1 MKYLIILSVIAG
13 TALLYLLSSS
23 SVNTEVFSINHYGLL
38 GLMGLLAAS
47 LLGLLAY
54 QIWRLRGKL
63 KNKLFGAKL
72 TLRLV
77 LFFTLIAIVP
87 GILVYAVSVN
97 FLSKSIESWFDV
109 RVEKALE
116 GGLNLGRSGLDNS
129 LKELS
134 KKTQFIALLLSEKNP
149 AQFQNTLTQLIDDG
163 VAQEAAVFDPSGT
176 MLAFAASDNAL
187 LPDLPSEK
195 LMQQVREKGLYSAIE
210 STPNKAMSLRVMAR
224 VEANS
229 YSKVSYTL
237 QFSQAVPKQIEAD
250 AETVQSV
257 YRDYHELT
265 LSRLGLKRLYG
276 ITLTLSLLVVLL
288 TAISAA
294 FFISERIGSSL
305 EALAEG
311 TRAVAQGDFTGQHPI
326 RSSDELGALTGLFNQ
341 MTRQLADARRASEQQ
356 QREVE
361 SAKLYLESVLTHLSS
376 GVIALDDEF
385 RLRSVNTSAAHI
397 LGAPLQELQRMPLQ
411 QIAEK
416 YSLLNSFC
424 QTITTGFAEAGN
436 GEWQRQIER
445 LSRNGMQ
452 ILLMRGTSL
461 PHGSDA
467 GYVVVFDDISHLLQ
481 AERQAAWGEVAR
493 RLAHEIKNPL
503 TPIQLSAERLQYKL
517 SAKLDEADAKLL
529 QRATQTIVS
538 QVGAMKNMVSD
549 FADYAR
555 GPVLKLTRLDV
566 HRLIKEVLGLYEAN
580 AVPITLN
587 LQSERSEISGDATRL
602 RQVWHNLLQNA
613 QDALHDVAGAQIILS
628 SEMAHGE
635 IHLRVHD
642 NGPGF
647 SENALSRVFEPYMT
661 TKTKG
666 TGLGLA
672 IVKKIVEEHGGRI
685 TVENHV
691 NGGACVNI
699 SLPLAGMENVIIGPT
714 PVPPNSPP
722 AIASS
727 QPSSAGGEG
736 GEQERLSLIPTEE
749 SDKVSLR
756 EFQDVEEQV

>member
-1 MKYLIILSVIAG
+1 MKYLIILSVIVG
-13 TALLYLLSSS
+13 TTLLYLLSSN
-23 SVNTEVFSINHYGLL
+23 SVNTEVFSINYYGLL
-38 GLMGLLAAS
+38 GLMGLLALG
-47 LLGLLAY
+47 LLGLVGH
-54 QIWRLRGKL
+54 QIWRLREKL
-63 KNKLFGAKL
+63 KNKVFGAKL

-77 LFFTLIAIVP
+77 LFFTMIAVLP

-116 GGLNLGRSGLDNS
+116 GGLNLGRAGLDNS

-134 KKTQFIALLLSEKNP
+134 KKTQFIALLLAEKNP
-149 AQFQNTLTQLIDDG
+149 AQFQAALIQLIDEG
-163 VAQEAAVFDPSGT
+163 AAQEVALFSPGGK
-176 MLAFAASDNAL
+176 MLAFASIDNAL
-187 LPDLPSEK
+187 LPDIPGDK
-195 LMQQVREKGLYSAIE
+195 LMQEVLEKGQYSAIE
-210 STPNKAMSLRVMAR
+210 SVPNKAMSLRVLAL
-224 VEANS
+224 VNANS
-229 YSKVSYTL
+229 YSGASYVL
-237 QFSQAVPKQIEAD
+237 QFNQAVPKQVEID

-257 YRDYHELT
+257 YRDYRELT
-265 LSRLGLKRLYG
+265 LSRVGLKRLYG

-294 FFISERIGSSL
+294 FFISERLGSSL

-341 MTRQLADARRASEQQ
+341 MTRQLADARHASEQQ

-361 SAKLYLESVLTHLSS
+361 SAKGYLESVLTHLSS
-376 GVIALDDEF
+376 GVLALDGEF

-397 LGAPLQELQRMPLQ
+397 LGAPLQEMQRISLQ
-411 QIAEK
+411 QMANK
-416 YSLLNSFC
+416 YSLLNPFC
-424 QTITTGFAEAGN
+424 QTITDAFADPGN

-445 LSRNGMQ
+445 MSKNGTQ
-452 ILLMRGTSL
+452 ILLMRGTRL
-461 PHGSDA
+461 PQGADA
-467 GYVVVFDDISHLLQ
+467 GYVVVFDDISHLLR

-538 QVGAMKNMVSD
+538 QVAAMKNMVGD

-555 GPVLKLTRLDV
+555 GPVLKLARLDV

-580 AVPITLN
+580 SIPIALD
-587 LQSERSEISGDATRL
+587 LQAERAEINGDATRL
-602 RQVWHNLLQNA
+602 RQVLHNLLQNA
-613 QDALHDVAGAQIILS
+613 QDALNGVLQPQIILS
-628 SEMAHGE
+628 SRMVQNE
-635 IHLRVHD
+635 IHLCVQD
-642 NGPGF
+642 NGAGF
-647 SENALSRVFEPYMT
+647 SESVLSRVFEPYMT

-685 TVENHV
+685 TVENHAD
-691 NGGACVNI
+691 GGARVNI
-699 SLPLAGMENVIIGPT
+699 SLPLNEE
-714 PVPPNSPP
+714 
-722 AIASS
+722 
-727 QPSSAGGEG
+727 GE
-736 GEQERLSLIPTEE
+736 
-749 SDKVSLR
+749 V
-756 EFQDVEEQV
+756 

>member
-1 MKYLIILSVIAG
+1 VKYLIILSVISGA
-13 TALLYLLSSS
+13 ALLYLLSSS
-23 SVNTEVFSINHYGLL
+23 SVDTDVFSINHYGLL
-38 GLMGLLAAS
+38 GLMGLLS
-47 LLGLLAY
+47 TGLLGLASY
-54 QIWRLRGKL
+54 QIWRLRTKL
-63 KNKLFGAKL
+63 KNNVFGAKL

-77 LFFTLIAIVP
+77 LFFTLIGVVP
-87 GILVYAVSVN
+87 GILIYAVSVN

-134 KKTQFIALLLSEKNP
+134 KKTRFTALLLSKKHP
-149 AQFQNTLTQLIDDG
+149 AQFQNTLAQLIDEG
-163 VAQEAAVFDPSGT
+163 VTQEAAVFDANSKV
-176 MLAFAASDNAL
+176 LAFTASNTAQ
-187 LPDLPSEK
+187 LPDLPNEK
-195 LMQQVREKGLYSAIE
+195 LLQQLQDTGSYSAIE
-210 STPNKAMSLRVMAR
+210 STPNKAMSLRVLAR
-224 VEANS
+224 VNS
-229 YSKVSYTL
+229 NLYSKTGYIL
-237 QFSQAVPKQIEAD
+237 QFTQAVPKQMEAD
-250 AETVQSV
+250 AETVQAV

-276 ITLTLSLLVVLL
+276 ITLTMSLLVVLL

-311 TRAVAQGDFTGQHPI
+311 TRAVAQGDFSGQHTI

-341 MTRQLADARRASEQQ
+341 MTRHLADARRASEQQ

-361 SAKLYLESVLTHLSS
+361 SAKGYLESVLTHLSS

-385 RLRSVNTSAAHI
+385 CLRSVNTSAAQI
-397 LGAPLQELQRMPLQ
+397 LAVPLQELQRMPLQ
-411 QIAEK
+411 QIGEK

-424 QTITTGFAEAGN
+424 LAIRDGFAQTAN

-445 LSRNGMQ
+445 LSKNGTQ

-461 PHGSDA
+461 PAGSDA
-467 GYVVVFDDISHLLQ
+467 GYIVVFDDISHLLQ

-517 SAKLDEADAKLL
+517 SAKLDETDAKLL

-555 GPVLKLTRLDV
+555 GPVLKLTRLDL

-580 AVPITLN
+580 SVPIQLN
-587 LQSERSEISGDATRL
+587 LHAPRAEISGDATRL
-602 RQVWHNLLQNA
+602 RQVLHNLLQNA
-613 QDALHDVAGAQIILS
+613 QDALHDVADPQITLS
-628 SEMAHGE
+628 SEVTQGK
-635 IHLRVHD
+635 ISLYVRD

-647 SENALSRVFEPYMT
+647 SENALSRLFEPYMT

-672 IVKKIVEEHGGRI
+672 IVKKIIEEHGGHLK
-685 TVENHV
+685 VNNHAE
-691 NGGACVNI
+691 GGACVNI
-699 SLPLAGMENVIIGPT
+699 SLPLCELV
-714 PVPPNSPP
+714 
-722 AIASS
+722 
-727 QPSSAGGEG
+727 
-736 GEQERLSLIPTEE
+736 EE
-749 SDKVSLR
+749 SR
-756 EFQDVEEQV
+756 